1 MSAYSR
7 IALQLTA
14 LCLVFSAVSFAAEA
28 APADASLYVIHGVPG
43 RDIAADVN
51 PGLPVDFLLNDEVC
65 FIHGLTFDGTTGP
78 ATLPAGSYDLKVSP
92 ANTLAPCT
100 NSPEAETTVKLSAG
114 GTATVALALSNGTPT
129 LLTFADNLT
138 TVPAGEG
145 RVTIANAADAGVLQV
160 TLTQPMVKNPK
171 TVKFTVAPG
180 SETTV
185 GLPMGFYSLSATAR
199 GSTTPLVTG
208 GVAADS
214 QAVELVYIA
223 GATTNSSMALITRQ
237 IRDVF

>member
-7 IALQLTA
+7 STLQLMA
-14 LCLVFSAVSFAAEA
+14 LCLVLSAVSFAADA
-28 APADASLYVIHGVPG
+28 GSADASLYIIHGVPG
-43 RDIAADVN
+43 RDVTADVN

-65 FIHGLTFDGTTGP
+65 IIHGLSFESTIGP
-78 ATLPAGSYDLKVSP
+78 ETLPPGTYDLKVSP

-114 GTATVALALSNGTPT
+114 GAVTVALALSNGSPT
-129 LLTFADNLT
+129 LLTFADNLES
-138 TVPAGEG
+138 VPASEG
-145 RVTIANAADAGVLQV
+145 RVTIANAADAGALQV
-160 TLTQPMVKNPK
+160 TLTQLLVKNPK
-171 TVKFTVAPG
+171 TVKFTIEPG

-185 GLPMGFYSLSATAR
+185 ELPIGAYSLSATAS
-199 GSTTPLVTG
+199 GSTTPLAIG
-208 GVAADS
+208 GVSAED

-223 GATTNSSMALITRQ
+223 GSTKNDSLALVPRL